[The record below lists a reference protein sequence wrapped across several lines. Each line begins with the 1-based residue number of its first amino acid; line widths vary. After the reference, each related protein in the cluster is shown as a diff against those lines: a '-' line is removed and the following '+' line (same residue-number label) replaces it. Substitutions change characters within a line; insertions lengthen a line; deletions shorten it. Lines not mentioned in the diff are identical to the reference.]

1 MQVVADFSVDGSS
14 GALAQQDYF
23 EPFDYQNLNGGDRDF
38 GSSGVSLLDPS
49 VFSGGGVKR
58 LAVAAGK
65 NGKVRKEAQMPGE
78 LKRDMMELDS
88 DLRCRIR
95 SMSWMPITSVDL
107 RMVGPQL
114 N

>member
-65 NGKVRKEAQMPGE
+65 NGKVRKEAQNARRTEARHEWSLIVTCDAALG
-78 LKRDMMELDS
+78 LCHG
-88 DLRCRIR
+88 CR
-95 SMSWMPITSVDL
+95 
-107 RMVGPQL
+107 
-114 N
+114 